1 MDLKQNALLRRRIYY
16 MKPLSFGKVNKF
28 SLLSLTCGFA
38 PHQHCKYSA
47 NERKN
52 TKFT

>member
-1 MDLKQNALLRRRIYY
+1 MDLKQNALLRRWIYY

-38 PHQHCKYSA
+38 PHRHCKDSA

-52 TKFT
+52 IKFT